1 MYEFRYDRLVEIK
14 EKLLEQKQREL
25 ETARMALAAIA
36 KEIARVEGESA
47 SAYNDMAT
55 RLLTGKELSILTG
68 YLSYLDVSKKQL
80 LNERREREK
89 KAVVIR
95 NALLALEMELK
106 VFEKLKFRVLQRIKK
121 ARNRKEQK
129 LMDDLALRTEAK

>member
-1 MYEFRYDRLVEIK
+1 MSEFRYDRIVEIK
-14 EKLLEQKQREL
+14 EKLLEQKQRDL
-25 ETARMALAAIA
+25 ETARDVAGSRSRGDRPGGG
-36 KEIARVEGESA
+36 RVGRT
-47 SAYNDMAT
+47 YNDMAT
-55 RLLTGKELSILTG
+55 RRLTGKELSMLIG
-68 YLSYLDVSKKQL
+68 HLSYLDASKKQL
-80 LNERREREK
+80 LDEKRDREK